1 MKNLLNI
8 VLLGAA
14 AMLLF
19 GCSPSNIKASQSIEI
34 PAGAV
39 IETGTQETW
48 TMPESSKYV
57 IPENAETGEMGGP
70 GAMDTTAVDYSF
82 YPDSKQPVI
91 ADGETAITQ
100 VIIYKAV
107 LGGVDQDFDAVEECN
122 AESLIAAMIKNGA
135 IKDNCEVV
143 SFDVADGI
151 GELKLSALNGVYYKA
166 TEEEVIA
173 SVVNTFI
180 DNFSLKGLKLTVGDK
195 DYGEMGFISDY
206 DV

>member
-1 MKNLLNI
+1 MKKLLNI
-8 VLLGAA
+8 VFLGALSL
-14 AMLLF
+14 LLF
-19 GCSPSNIKASQSIEI
+19 GCTPSDIKASQSIEI
-34 PAGAV
+34 PEGAV

-57 IPENAETGEMGGP
+57 IPADAETGEKGGP
-70 GAMDTTAVDYSF
+70 GAMATTAVDYSY

-91 ADGETAITQ
+91 ADGETATTQ

-107 LGGVDQDFDAVEECN
+107 LGGVDQDFDAVEECT
-122 AESLIAAMIKNGA
+122 AETLIDAMIRNGA
-135 IKDNCEVV
+135 IKDSCKVV
-143 SFDVADGI
+143 SFDVSGSAGVL
-151 GELKLSALNGVYYKA
+151 ELTSLKGVYYKA
-166 TEEEVIA
+166 TEEEVVA

-180 DNFSLKGLKLTVGDK
+180 DNFNLDSLKLVVGEK